1 MPHRA
6 NLRSISSAVRRAQR
20 PKFAFY
26 LSRDS
31 DFQRRMGDIS
41 PPGEVL
47 SKDGK
52 YPKILGSSSSQSPL
66 RSERPSMG
74 IPRYAPLLLLS
85 HLNPLPLGFKW
96 GPGECY
102 RGRPP
107 HPSSPTAMPPSPLW
121 GEGLLG
127 AFYRLPPSGGK
138 KALRAATRGR
148 PGGHRGRSPRKP
160 KCNPA

>member
-47 SKDGK
+47 SQDGK
-52 YPKILGSSSSQSPL
+52 YPNIPRSSSSPSPL
-66 RSERPSMG
+66 RSERPG
-74 IPRYAPLLLLS
+74 VGVPRCAPLLLLS
-85 HLNPLPLGFKW
+85 PLHPLALGFKW
-96 GPGECY
+96 GPRECY

-107 HPSSPTAMPPSPLW
+107 PPSSPSAMPPSPLG

-127 AFYRLPPSGGK
+127 TFYRLPPSGGK
-138 KALRAATRGR
+138 LSSEARLMRGQILARGR
-148 PGGHRGRSPRKP
+148 GIFRPYGV
-160 KCNPA
+160 

>member
-20 PKFAFY
+20 LKFAFY

-47 SKDGK
+47 SMDGK

-66 RSERPSMG
+66 RSERPGVG
-74 IPRYAPLLLLS
+74 IPRCAPLLLLS
-85 HLNPLPLGFKW
+85 HLNPLALGFKW

-102 RGRPP
+102 RGAP
-107 HPSSPTAMPPSPLW
+107 HPSSPTAMPPSPLG

-127 AFYRLPPSGGK
+127 GVL
-138 KALRAATRGR
+138 
-148 PGGHRGRSPRKP
+148 
-160 KCNPA
+160 